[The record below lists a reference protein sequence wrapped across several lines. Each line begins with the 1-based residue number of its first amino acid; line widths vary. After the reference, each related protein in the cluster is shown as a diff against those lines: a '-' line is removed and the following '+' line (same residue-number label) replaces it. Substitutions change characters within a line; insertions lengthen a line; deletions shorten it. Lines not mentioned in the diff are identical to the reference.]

1 MVIFENQV
9 ELSQEMI
16 NLKQAEAEK
25 RRSAVKK
32 NKTWNYCHNAVFSM
46 YFLSHNF
53 PFFRP
58 RSHNPII
65 PHFFQFMTQRAKS
78 ARASSAARMRST
90 PSASRVYTV
99 IVLSLTSLTLTSFSS
114 FHLFFFL
121 CLTTPQCWSNVSKQH
136 PWIRS
141 CFFVWPLPLAR
152 ECTRCRKTK
161 FTFHIQTVTFHK
173 HWTFVRATAR
183 GQILD
188 IHSLRRL
195 ATRTNEQGLVLY
207 IITYFIN
214 RCSTKLTFNINE
226 RKWKCDAGKIK
237 TWLHWI
243 LFTYYLL

>member
-1 MVIFENQV
+1 MQIEVIDAKKEAEREAV
-9 ELSQEMI
+9 SI
-16 NLKQAEAEK
+16 VVQAEAEK

-90 PSASRVYTV
+90 PSAGRVYTV

-121 CLTTPQCWSNVSKQH
+121 CLTTPQCWSNVYGDWSFCYC
-136 PWIRS
+136 S
-141 CFFVWPLPLAR
+141 LSFDLFFVLSFVLVSLFDH
-152 ECTRCRKTK
+152 
-161 FTFHIQTVTFHK
+161 FT
-173 HWTFVRATAR
+173 
-183 GQILD
+183 
-188 IHSLRRL
+188 
-195 ATRTNEQGLVLY
+195 
-207 IITYFIN
+207 
-214 RCSTKLTFNINE
+214 
-226 RKWKCDAGKIK
+226 
-237 TWLHWI
+237 
-243 LFTYYLL
+243 